1 MLHLI
6 YQLRILGNITASE
19 EGRDTQKSEDILC
32 QTNAQRRELNKLI
45 TAH

>member
-6 YQLRILGNITASE
+6 YQLRILGNIMDSE
-19 EGRDTQKSEDILC
+19 EGRDTQKSERILC
-32 QTNAQRRELNKLI
+32 QTNTLRREQNKLI